1 MLKGT
6 DSKGTQLGNIDFI
19 EAEWDRK
26 WSATG
31 EFMAYLPLAEYMR
44 LEGLGVKY
52 IENVGRPERGIIQK
66 IEYSKK
72 NSGAFVTVSG
82 YFIEN
87 LLDFC
92 AYRRT
97 AVISASTAA
106 GVKSGIASYLAKASA
121 GIAAGGVTYK
131 PVSSLMVDAGS
142 VFPASMDVSIDNGT
156 QAGEGVYQALS
167 GTGYS
172 MRASIASYPQSGAD
186 AVGVSVKFISGRE
199 RTEGD
204 DAIYF
209 GKAYNNVSN
218 ISYILDE
225 SAERC
230 LYEVI
235 QEVDSQHYG
244 SFSAAYFPVKFS
256 ETVDGEA
263 HYYVGCTYVYGG
275 NRPGGLGDVYPKK
288 ILETSISSEEADLT
302 VTTAANQ
309 SKIANLMKKKA
320 QLDMLDN
327 YKVETISADV
337 IQERYHY
344 LSDYDIGDVCIVQ
357 IDDIGQ
363 QYAARIEE
371 IQETH
376 KSNRVDVK
384 LILGT
389 PTKQKYRK

>member
-31 EFMAYLPLAEYMR
+31 EFMVYLPLAEYMR

-131 PVSSLMVDAGS
+131 PVSSLVVDAGS
-142 VFPASMDVSIDNGT
+142 VFPASVDVSIDNGT

-172 MRASIASYPQSGAD
+172 MRASVASYPQSGAD

-235 QEVDSQHYG
+235 QEVDSQYYG
-244 SFSAAYFPVKFS
+244 SFSASYFPIKFS
-256 ETVDGEA
+256 EAVDGEA
-263 HYYVGCTYVYGG
+263 HYYIGCTYVYGG

-384 LILGT
+384 LVLGT